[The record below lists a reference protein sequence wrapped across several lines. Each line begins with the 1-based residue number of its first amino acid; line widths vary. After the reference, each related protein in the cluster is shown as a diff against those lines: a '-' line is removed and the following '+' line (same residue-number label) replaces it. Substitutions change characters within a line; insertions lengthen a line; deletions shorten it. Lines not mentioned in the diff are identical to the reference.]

1 MNTSIRQTLRFAL
14 VVAVLGVVAL
24 VAGCG
29 GGGGGGSAQ
38 DILKKTFGANKAVH
52 SGRLTLDLG
61 LNLQGVKSLNGPVS
75 FKLDGPFQSTGAKG
89 IPKFEFT
96 LGVSA
101 SGQSFTAGATSTGDK
116 AYLSFLGNNY
126 AVSDQQ
132 FATFKQGYEQ
142 AQANS
147 AKQSRSTFSAL
158 GVAPLKWLTSPQT
171 VGTESAGGTSTTH
184 IRAGVDIPRLLD
196 DVDHLLTKAGSL
208 GVSGVRS
215 VPRTITPQQRASIQR
230 AVKSATVDVYAGK
243 DDQILR
249 RLTVNVTLTSG
260 TISFDLT
267 IANLNQAQT
276 VTAPA
281 NAQPLSALLN
291 SLGARSGGGSG
302 GATGGLLGHGR
313 PPGGTSSAAAAGLLP
328 STGGSSGSSG
338 SASSGQP
345 RARRPRG
352 RPTWPCLQKAGPES
366 GGGCR
371 GGVLVSASSSAR
383 GTSAK
388 TRFRRTP
395 VR

>member
-14 VVAVLGVVAL
+14 VVAVLAVVAL
-24 VAGCG
+24 LTGCG

-132 FATFKQGYEQ
+132 FASFKQGYGQ

-158 GVAPLKWLTSPQT
+158 GVDPLKWLTSPQT

-215 VPRTITPQQRASIQR
+215 VPRGITPQQRASIER
-230 AVKSATVDVYAGK
+230 AAKSATVDVYAGK

-249 RLTVNVTLTSG
+249 RLRVNVTLTSG

-267 IANLNQAQT
+267 IAELNQAQT

-281 NAQPLSALLN
+281 NAQPLSSLLN
-291 SLGARSGGGSG
+291 SLGAGRSGGGG
-302 GATGGLLGHGR
+302 GLGGLLGG
-313 PPGGTSSAAAAGLLP
+313 SSATGTATSPA
-328 STGGSSGSSG
+328 TGGSSGSSG

-345 RARRPRG
+345 GAAAG
-352 RPTWPCLQKAGPES
+352 QAYLACLQKAGQNLAAAQK
-366 GGGCR
+366 C
-371 GGVLVSASSSAR
+371 ASLI
-383 GTSAK
+383 GK
-388 TRFRRTP
+388 
-395 VR
+395 